1 MANWGHDETWVHKAF
16 YQCFCQEE
24 CPELWQESKE
34 PTLTN
39 FATFHILE
47 IHFIFKFVANQSQ
60 HIHNTNPCQR
70 LAMKSAIENWKN
82 PTDLENETR

>member
-1 MANWGHDETWVHKAF
+1 
-16 YQCFCQEE
+16 
-24 CPELWQESKE
+24 
-34 PTLTN
+34 
-39 FATFHILE
+39 
-47 IHFIFKFVANQSQ
+47 VANQSQ